1 MRHMRL
7 KIAVAASVL
16 ILGVGFLAYAGMS
29 SAQVYYLEVDPFL
42 ADAQFHGQRVRLCG
56 TVGADNLVTDRAA
69 MALQFELLGGEGK
82 VVVAYHGIAPEMFRP
97 GAAVVAE
104 GKLDAA
110 GVFHATQ
117 IMTKCASKYQ
127 PAAAPAKAGPPA

>member
-1 MRHMRL
+1 MTHMHL

-56 TVGADNLVTDRAA
+56 TVGQDGLESDRAA
-69 MALQFELLGGEGK
+69 MTLRFDLLGNEGK
-82 VVVAYHGIAPEMFRP
+82 VAVVYHGITPEMFRA

-104 GKLDAA
+104 GKVDAA

-127 PAAAPAKAGPPA
+127 PAAAKAGPSS